1 MKEEKI
7 GILTGGGDCPG
18 LNSAIKWVVKTA
30 TDERL
35 SLKRGRFFKVFGIHE
50 GWKGLTDL
58 DTQLGGNIDQY
69 IEELDECK
77 VRTWDRLGGTM
88 LGTSRTNPYSQKK
101 DRSKEVIQ
109 NIKNLGLD
117 YLIAIGGDDTL
128 SVAYNLGKA
137 GINVIGIPKTIDGDL
152 TGTDYSLGFES
163 AVQVIVFEI
172 DRLRTTAGSH
182 ARTFIVETMGR
193 HAGWLALEGGKAG
206 GAFIILIPECPF
218 DINRINQLLK
228 IRKEKGVRYSIIV
241 VAEGA
246 KPAEGTL
253 VYRDYQEDEFG
264 HRTLGGIGKW
274 VSDKISEGAG
284 LETRHIVLS
293 HLQRG
298 GAPSAY
304 DRRMGRE
311 FGIAAVDLL
320 LAGKFGT
327 MVNYKNGRVGFISL
341 KDLTGRPHLVD
352 VEKYYDTECYN
363 GQRERVIDT
372 TTGI

>member
-18 LNSAIKWVVKTA
+18 LNSAVKWVVKTA

-35 SLKRGRFFKVFGIHE
+35 SLKRGKFFKVFGIRE

-69 IEELDECK
+69 IEELDELK
-77 VRTWDRLGGTM
+77 VRTWDRIGGTM
-88 LGTSRTNPYSQKK
+88 IGTSRTNPYSQKK

-109 NIKNLGLD
+109 NIRHLGLD
-117 YLIAIGGDDTL
+117 YLIAVGGDDTL
-128 SVAYNLGKA
+128 SVAHNLSKA
-137 GINVIGIPKTIDGDL
+137 GIKVIGIPKTIDGDL

-163 AVQVIVFEI
+163 AVQVIVLEI

-206 GAFIILIPECPF
+206 GAFIILIPEYPF
-218 DINRINQLLK
+218 DMNRINQLLK
-228 IRKEKGVRYSIIV
+228 TRKEKGVRYSIIV

-264 HRTLGGIGKW
+264 HKTLGGIGKW

-311 FGIAAVDLL
+311 FGIAAIDLL

-341 KDLTGRPHLVD
+341 NDLKGKPHLVD
-352 VEKYYDTECYN
+352 IEKYYDTERYN
-363 GQRERVIDT
+363 GRREGVIDT
-372 TTGI
+372 TAEI